1 MDINGGLTPEQTKNA
16 GLASNKVARFS
27 HTDAAYLADMVAG
40 VENYSYAAEQNIPLS
55 TKTDVSSVVL
65 SKGLRTQSASL
76 PRNFINHFFG
86 RVSYNL
92 NKVVDILTNLIAL
105 FIRSNA
111 QNNNYYSATTSYL
124 VGDVCF
130 WKTVGSTETRSFIRT
145 STSPTELVGVPPVD
159 GSNVIQTAHWMFTT
173 TAFRSTHADDSDT
186 LVSET
191 PSDFHDAAQL
201 TGAINLARIPAQLTG
216 KNAATATNALAC
228 SGNAATATNALAC
241 SGNAATA
248 TLAATATNALSNS
261 GIKKVAFE
269 ISAPATTGMTENNM
283 FDIIA
288 PFIPN
293 TNDTI
298 VCSGA
303 LRSKYYSSDWQLCC
317 SLQRATAS
325 LIYINGVTVGSDN
338 KARTDSIVDGAT
350 TLRYG
355 YIVG

>member
-1 MDINGGLTPEQTKNA
+1 M
-16 GLASNKVARFS
+16 
-27 HTDAAYLADMVAG
+27 
-40 VENYSYAAEQNIPLS
+40 
-55 TKTDVSSVVL
+55 
-65 SKGLRTQSASL
+65 
-76 PRNFINHFFG
+76 
-86 RVSYNL
+86 
-92 NKVVDILTNLIAL
+92 
-105 FIRSNA
+105 
-111 QNNNYYSATTSYL
+111 
-124 VGDVCF
+124 
-130 WKTVGSTETRSFIRT
+130 
-145 STSPTELVGVPPVD
+145 
-159 GSNVIQTAHWMFTT
+159 
-173 TAFRSTHADDSDT
+173 
-186 LVSET
+186 
-191 PSDFHDAAQL
+191 
-201 TGAINLARIPAQLTG
+201 
-216 KNAATATNALAC
+216 
-228 SGNAATATNALAC
+228 
-241 SGNAATA
+241 
-248 TLAATATNALSNS
+248 
-261 GIKKVAFE
+261 AFE